1 MVRFVH
7 IADVH
12 LGISQYNL
20 KERFIDFG
28 RAFKDA
34 IDFGLNNNVDFFLI
48 AGDLFEDKSIDPD
61 TLLQAEKIL
70 RIPQEKGVPVFVCE
84 GNHDSRYYGKR
95 FSWLE
100 YLSQAGMIR
109 LLCPE
114 VGELV
119 PWDDKEKSGSYFEGF
134 FSGQKVRIYGFGYLG
149 ASTRKRLNEFSDKII
164 RDDAVN
170 IAMLHIGLE
179 GYINRMS
186 GTIEREALSVLNDR
200 VDYLALGHIHKQYK
214 DDDAGWIFNPGSLEN
229 WSLDETRYPH
239 GLYLVSIEKNED
251 GRPEINA
258 EFVDWKS
265 HRRPFYVW
273 RIDVGGAVSPEDVRK
288 RVEEFLAEKGMRNT
302 GREKPAL
309 TGVPHPGK
317 GHGATLDS
325 FGIMDKVNQGE
336 KDMGKITEEGDTEGK
351 KHGER
356 DDGAVD
362 GTVEGA
368 VDGADGKND
377 GGTDGKDDERKRPIV
392 IVRLKGKVDTEM
404 PIDVGA
410 VKEIIHNSVRPIP
423 IYEDVRDESSRDDV
437 PVEGDE
443 QRPKKE
449 LELQVIRERLEQGDY
464 SDFAEELAILI
475 YDIKEGFVKKE
486 PPEEFVKELR
496 EIAAQIV
503 AKGGESAEEASSMGT
518 DETNGSRTV

>member
-20 KERFIDFG
+20 RERFLDFG

-34 IDFGLNNNVDFFLI
+34 IDSGLKNNVDFFLI

-70 RIPQEKGVPVFVCE
+70 RIPQEKGIPVFVCE

-114 VGELV
+114 EGDLV
-119 PWDDKEKSGSYFEGF
+119 PWDDEEGSGSYFEGF

-149 ASTRKRLNEFSDKII
+149 ASTKKRLNEFSDKII

-179 GYINRMS
+179 DYISRMS
-186 GTIEREALSVLNDR
+186 GTIESEALSVLRDR
-200 VDYLALGHIHKQYK
+200 VDYLALGHIHKKY
-214 DDDAGWIFNPGSLEN
+214 DDAVWIFNPGSLEN

-239 GLYLVSIEKNED
+239 GLYLVDIEKKWK

-258 EFVDWKS
+258 GFKDWES

-273 RIDVGGAVSPEDVRK
+273 GIDVGGAVSPEDVRR
-288 RVEEFLAEKGMRNT
+288 RVKEFLAEKGMRNT

-325 FGIMDKVNQGE
+325 FGIMDEGNQEG
-336 KDMGKITEEGDTEGK
+336 KDMDKITEGEDIEGK
-351 KHGER
+351 KHGEI

-362 GTVEGA
+362 GASG
-368 VDGADGKND
+368 GND
-377 GGTDGKDDERKRPIV
+377 GGTDGENDERKRPVV

-410 VKEIIHNSVRPIP
+410 VKEIIHNSVRPVP
-423 IYEDVRDESSRDDV
+423 LYEDVRDESSRDDV
-437 PVEGDE
+437 PVEGGE

-503 AKGGESAEEASSMGT
+503 AKGGESVEDKKEDKNEGIMEG
-518 DETNGSRTV
+518 V